1 MRGMLAE
8 GMGSGATSEGTAA
21 YQHRLAGTA
30 ADGHFRNALGLTVSS
45 IGLGT
50 YLGREDDA
58 TDRSYTEAIEAAVAG
73 GINVLDTAISY
84 RLQRSER
91 AVGQA
96 LAALAARGVRR
107 EEVMV
112 STKAGYVPDAD
123 AAGYFRR
130 EIVARG
136 LAEPDDLV
144 AGCHCLAPGYLRHQI
159 STSLRNLGLTKL
171 DVAYLHNPEQQLD
184 EVPPELFLRRVRTAF
199 EVLEQA
205 VADGEVGVYGTAT
218 WNGYRVRPGRPDWL
232 SLETLLQTAREV
244 GGEAHHFRVVQ
255 LPFNLAMPE
264 ALIAPTQTLEHTPV
278 ALTTAAR
285 ELGITVMCS
294 AALMQG
300 RLARGLPPAVR
311 TATADLQTDGQRAL
325 QVARSAPGITTA
337 LVGMS
342 RVAHVR
348 ENLAV
353 VGRPPLAPEAV
364 TALLHG

>member
-1 MRGMLAE
+1 
-8 GMGSGATSEGTAA
+8 
-21 YQHRLAGTA
+21 
-30 ADGHFRNALGLTVSS
+30 
-45 IGLGT
+45 
-50 YLGREDDA
+50 
-58 TDRSYTEAIEAAVAG
+58 
-73 GINVLDTAISY
+73 
-84 RLQRSER
+84 
-91 AVGQA
+91 
-96 LAALAARGVRR
+96 
-107 EEVMV
+107 
-112 STKAGYVPDAD
+112 
-123 AAGYFRR
+123 
-130 EIVARG
+130 
-136 LAEPDDLV
+136 
-144 AGCHCLAPGYLRHQI
+144 
-159 STSLRNLGLTKL
+159 
-171 DVAYLHNPEQQLD
+171 
-184 EVPPELFLRRVRTAF
+184 VRTAF

-232 SLETLLQTAREV
+232 SLETLLHTAREV

-264 ALIAPTQTLEHTPV
+264 ALIAPTQTLGHTPV

-311 TATADLQTDGQRAL
+311 TAAADLRTDGQRAL

-353 VGRPPLAPEAV
+353 VGRPPLAPEEV